1 MVNKI
6 ESIPDYVAHS
16 HYRDIGV
23 PIVTLVRYY
32 DLDDNSFGWKWK
44 VTIYTENDDLKS
56 WQDQFPW
63 YEVPFSNYEFGLTE
77 KEMNELV
84 RQMRDYYDYIPHPMC
99 SNISKFEQLLFDMD
113 GNNNPDIKFAAGT
126 TSMKLGKWKARKI
139 LSNDALSNKAA
150 DDLLLENLKKKNF
163 DAAAKMI
170 IFTSEYSMKSGLKQT
185 LRFVVNESDYKQ
197 YLILEGD
204 KKDG

>member
-6 ESIPDYVAHS
+6 ESIPDYVKHS

-23 PIVTLVRYY
+23 PIVTLVRVY
-32 DLDDNSFGWKWK
+32 DVDDNSFGWKWK
-44 VTIYTENDDLKS
+44 VTIYTEDDDLRS

-84 RQMRDYYDYIPHPMC
+84 RQMRDYYDYIPHPMR
-99 SNISKFEQLLFDMD
+99 SDISKFEQLLFDMD
-113 GNNNPDIKFAAGT
+113 GNNSPDIKFAAGT
-126 TSMKLGKWKARKI
+126 TSMKLGEWKARKI
-139 LSNDALSNKAA
+139 LGGDALSNKTV
-150 DDLLLENLKKKNF
+150 DNLLLENLKKKNF

-170 IFTSEYSMKSGLKQT
+170 IFTSEYIMKSGLKQT

-204 KKDG
+204 KENG